1 MVKIMKKVLLASLS
15 GLSLVGCGGGGGGD
29 STYVP
34 DDKGNGGTVNA
45 EAQGVYSGST
55 NQGQTVT
62 GIVDET
68 NKFWFLYTPPYKSG
82 VTGFITGDLKLSGK
96 AAHSTN
102 AKDYN
107 FSGAVVYDA
116 TIVANIESKKSLN
129 GNLAYSA
136 SNQVTFNT
144 NYNSALSGYVPKLS
158 DIVGTYKGASAI
170 VQGIESATVYIANNG
185 EVSGRGASGCAFTG
199 NATVAS
205 GTPYFKL
212 SLIFGNS
219 PCYMAGQAVNGII
232 YYDAA
237 NKALYAVA
245 ENSNRQNAVLFLATK

>member
-1 MVKIMKKVLLASLS
+1 MKKVLLASLL

-29 STYVP
+29 STYMP

-62 GIVDET
+62 GIVDKT

-82 VTGFITGDLKLSGK
+82 VTGFITGDLKVSGK
-96 AAHSTN
+96 TAQSSNT
-102 AKDYN
+102 KDY
-107 FSGAVVYDA
+107 FFGGSTVYSTTVNAD
-116 TIVANIESKKSLN
+116 IETKKSLN
-129 GNLAYSA
+129 GSIAYTA

-144 NYNSALSGYVPKLS
+144 NYDSVLSSYVPKLS
-158 DIVGTYKGASAI
+158 DIMGTYKGTSAI
-170 VQGIESATVYIANNG
+170 VQGVEGATVYIANNG
-185 EVSGRGASGCAFTG
+185 EVSGLGISGCKFTG
-199 NATVAS
+199 NTTVVS